1 MKHLFILLL
10 FFSCAS
16 KPKIEEHVSTDS
28 VESIEIKDE
37 DRVIVKLPT
46 LPKESIK
53 RSPFFNTIKQV
64 ISRPNGFNYE
74 FYYGS
79 GGRYIVVV
87 VPPRG
92 VFLDFTHAEGTLI
105 IAPKEVNPEI
115 LSLSV
120 DKNGMLLG
128 SGDVRNGRTAFQLN
142 ITIPPSRYN
151 SSLND
156 TVDFYM
162 NINDQF

>member
-1 MKHLFILLL
+1 MKYLFLLL
-10 FFSCAS
+10 FIFSCAS
-16 KPKIEEHVSTDS
+16 NNKVDPKKSMENL
-28 VESIEIKDE
+28 EINDE
-37 DRVIVKLPT
+37 TPIVVT
-46 LPKESIK
+46 LPKTPKEAIN
-53 RSPFFNTIKQV
+53 RSPFFNTTKQI

-87 VPPRG
+87 IPPKHIF
-92 VFLDFTHAEGTLI
+92 VDFSYSEGTLI
-105 IAPKEVNPEI
+105 VAPKDVNPEI

-120 DKNGMLLG
+120 DKKGMFLGNG
-128 SGDVRNGRTAFQLN
+128 DTRNGRILFQLN
-142 ITIPPSRYN
+142 ITIPASRYN

-162 NINDQF
+162 NINDQY